1 MADAHK
7 KNIVFLTGFMGSGKS
22 TLAPLLANSIGY
34 AFIDLDAEIEKRL
47 GKTINRI
54 FQEDGEQHFRS
65 AEHAILTEL
74 QPRDHCV
81 VSLGGGTIAHHNNIQ
96 LIKSLGILIYL
107 KARPEK
113 LLKRLRYKTDR
124 PLLRTD
130 KDKSPDDLELKE
142 RIDHLLTS
150 REPFYRQ
157 ADIVVFTDD
166 KPVAYTVDDLV
177 KRIRHLVD

>member
-1 MADAHK
+1 M
-7 KNIVFLTGFMGSGKS
+7 
-22 TLAPLLANSIGY
+22 LAPLLANSIGY
-34 AFIDLDAEIEKRL
+34 VFMDLDAEIEKKL

-54 FQEDGEQHFRS
+54 FQEDGEQYFRS
-65 AEHAILTEL
+65 TEHAILTEL

-81 VSLGGGTIAHHNNIQ
+81 ISLGGGTIAHHDNIR

-113 LLKRLRYKTDR
+113 LLKRLRYKSDR
-124 PLLRTD
+124 PLLRIN
-130 KDKSPDDLELKE
+130 KERPPDELELKE

-150 REPFYRQ
+150 REPFYSQ

-166 KPVAYTVDDLV
+166 KPVAYTVDYLV